1 MKKNFLNISGKIES
15 IRFAALEGIA
25 NIANSENIPF
35 FIVGATARDLIL
47 AKGHNIKPFRATL
60 DIDIGVRVSDWSQY
74 NKLKEG
80 LVGTGEFKETREY
93 QRLIFH
99 NRLNIDLIPFG
110 PIADKMGNIKWP
122 PDEEIVMHI
131 IGFEE
136 AFANSQILRLGDDP
150 ILEINV
156 VTLAGLAVMKII
168 SWKDGYP
175 NRRKDA
181 NDLALIMGN
190 YTDAGNAERIFN
202 EHSDLLDS
210 EDFDYVKTGAR
221 LLGRDIATV
230 LSSDLKDRVLEVL
243 DKETG
248 KQEGYKLIEDMLM
261 SNTLIGVDFDSLLGL
276 LAEVKKGILEW
287 L

>member
-15 IRFAALEGIA
+15 LRLAAIEEIA
-25 NIANSENIPF
+25 NIAHSEDIPF

-47 AKGHNIKPFRATL
+47 AKGHNIRPFRATL
-60 DIDIGVRVSDWSQY
+60 DIDIGVRVPDWSQY

-80 LVGTGEFKETREY
+80 LVETGEFKETKEY
-93 QRLIFH
+93 QRLIFQD
-99 NRLNIDLIPFG
+99 RLNIDLIPFG
-110 PIADKMGNIKWP
+110 PIAGKMGNIKWP

-136 AFANSQILRLGDDP
+136 AFANSQTLRLRDDP
-150 ILEINV
+150 IIEIKV
-156 VTLAGLAVMKII
+156 VTLAGLAVMKIV
-168 SWKDGYP
+168 SWNDGYS

-181 NDLALIMGN
+181 SDLALIMGN

-210 EDFDYVKTGAR
+210 EDFDYVNAGAR
-221 LLGRDIATV
+221 LLGRDIATI

-248 KQEGYKLIEDMLM
+248 KEDGFKLIEDMLI
-261 SNTLIGVDFDSLLGL
+261 SNTLIDADFDNLLGL
-276 LAEVKKGILEW
+276 LEEVKKGILER